1 MSKNIEDL
9 FKESLENHILPYDHQ
24 AWVSFEKRLP
34 QTKSS
39 FAKWAKWGLAAA
51 TLVGGLSIYMLT
63 NNSSSNIQKSDKVST
78 KTVNK
83 SKVEKNN
90 AENVIQQKT
99 ESINKPEH
107 STNLNPSP
115 NVTTTLKI
123 SNSGVAAIPAEDV
136 NHSIVSNENSNKKA
150 ENLTPVLN
158 ATDKIPNRKPQK
170 IQFPVITEKCVGESV
185 SIHNTNDQTIYLKEP
200 NGMFIAI
207 EPSEK
212 IKLIVKESGTY
223 GFVSQVNEKSL
234 NNFTVRPGETFSVQ
248 LDNELTYENGL
259 PIVKANVD
267 VQEGN
272 IQWLVN
278 GKIAEHRGKNVQL
291 TLFNKGRFEVVAQV
305 QSANGCISESYSRIT
320 VPTEY
325 NLLAVNAFDPYSSNL
340 ANKTFMPFAL
350 KSRQT
355 PFKMTIIDPDNGAVI
370 FESSDSSNEWDGT
383 DIRTGKMV
391 SSNKAYIWK
400 VNLSKP
406 ERGEKSLYSGTIV
419 RM

>member
-9 FKESLENHILPYDHQ
+9 FKESLENHSLPYDHQ
-24 AWVSFEKRLP
+24 AWVSFEKKLP
-34 QTKSS
+34 QTKTS

-51 TLVGGLSIYMLT
+51 TLVGGLSIYVLT
-63 NNSSSNIQKSDKVST
+63 NNSTSNFQKSYKVPT
-78 KTVNK
+78 KTTVK
-83 SKVEKNN
+83 SKVEKENT
-90 AENVIQQKT
+90 ENVVRQKT
-99 ESINKPEH
+99 ESNKNTGN
-107 STNLNPSP
+107 STNPEISP
-115 NVTTTLKI
+115 NVATNVKI
-123 SNSGVAAIPAEDV
+123 SNLNDANTPTEEV
-136 NHSIVSNENSNKKA
+136 NHSLVSNDNANKKV
-150 ENLTPVLN
+150 ENLTPLQN
-158 ATDKIPNRKPQK
+158 LTDKIPNRKPEK

-185 SIHNTNDQTIYLKEP
+185 SIHNTNDQSIYLKEP

-234 NNFTVRPGETFSVQ
+234 NNFNVRPGETFTIQ

-259 PIVKANVD
+259 PVVKANVD

-278 GKIAEHRGKNVQL
+278 GKIADQRGKNVQL

-305 QSANGCISESYSRIT
+305 QTSNGCISESYSRIT

-325 NLLAVNAFDPYSSNL
+325 NLLAVNAFDPYSSNV

-355 PFKMTIIDPDNGAVI
+355 PFKMAIIDPDNGAVI

-406 ERGEKSLYSGTIV
+406 EKGEKSLYSGTIV